1 MRVSLITLCTLAAC
15 AVQDCPVQ
23 AQELP
28 ETETT
33 QTDISAPLEPE
44 PIATPPPAVSPAAPQ
59 TAPTDP
65 ISTIRPEAPPRV
77 LFSPSSVSSD
87 ELAAEETDIS
97 PARELVQQEPP
108 ADAASY
114 TCSDREA
121 IDTASP
127 LSSKP
132 TGEQSSLEAIQDPLA
147 ENAHPC
153 VLAEE
158 VPTLQDS
165 AAGERI
171 ATDAT
176 DGADPEENILN
187 TASPLERPPG
197 RLLNM
202 ETANQLP
209 ADALQISV
217 GTHQT
222 LQNDL
227 PGTGNQLYY
236 STVEW
241 GVTEDIQLGLAY
253 QNFDDPPAEAIN
265 GERPNISL
273 ESIAPSIK
281 YRIIETEQFSA
292 AVQGS
297 VEYLSLSSELFNSQ
311 GDDSESI
318 VGSLQVPLTYTAS
331 PELQL
336 HLTPGVSFFPDEIN
350 NREFYDTIFT
360 VGTGV
365 SWQPSDRWLAYGAL
379 NFPIGPGGNAID
391 SDNGSI
397 ERQAIWTVGTR
408 YNVTPKVGVDI
419 YATNGF
425 GSTPATG
432 ILAFIPDGDNPLLG
446 VRLNYTP
453 DIGLGYRS
461 SYRETALAPPSER
474 DRQLQLDGFTLTTA
488 NTLEPGTVSLG
499 AGAGT
504 DGNYGVTLAYSP
516 DQDFQIEA
524 ILEEFADGASPADTA
539 GDSLKYM
546 VGARLQL
553 MDQRRGDPV
562 SLGARVLGG
571 RDTASGQQIGT
582 LVADVPVTYQANS
595 RTALFFNPRA
605 AAFGDETRVGVGFGV
620 NHEVAQGLQLIGEVT
635 PVLDERAVWSV
646 GTRYSLPS
654 TAVSFDLYATNGIG
668 RTGLGTLV
676 GQSETRLGL
685 GLNWIVGR

>member
-1 MRVSLITLCTLAAC
+1 M
-15 AVQDCPVQ
+15 
-23 AQELP
+23 
-28 ETETT
+28 
-33 QTDISAPLEPE
+33 
-44 PIATPPPAVSPAAPQ
+44 ATPLPSGSPAAAQ
-59 TAPTDP
+59 TTPTDP
-65 ISTIRPEAPPRV
+65 ISTIRPEAPPQV
-77 LFSPSSVSSD
+77 LFSAPQS
-87 ELAAEETDIS
+87 EGTAEPTAEETENL
-97 PARELVQQEPP
+97 PEREIVKPETS
-108 ADAASY
+108 ADAALY
-114 TCSDREA
+114 TCSDIEET
-121 IDTASP
+121 DTASP
-127 LSSKP
+127 LSDTPPEP
-132 TGEQSSLEAIQDPLA
+132 TGEQSSLEAIQEQTSS

-153 VLAEE
+153 GLAED
-158 VPTLQDS
+158 VPTLQD
-165 AAGERI
+165 AAAEESI
-171 ATDAT
+171 ATDTT
-176 DGADPEENILN
+176 DGAAPEESIPN

-197 RLLNM
+197 RLFNV

-222 LQNDL
+222 LQDDL

-236 STVEW
+236 SSVEW

-253 QNFDDPPAEAIN
+253 QNFDDPPAQAVN

-281 YRIIETEQFSA
+281 YRNVETEQFSV

-297 VEYLSLSSELFNSQ
+297 VEYLSLSSELFDSKE
-311 GDDSESI
+311 DDSEHI

-336 HLTPGVSFFPDEIN
+336 HLTPGVSFFPDNIN
-350 NREFYDTIFT
+350 DSEFYDTVFT

-391 SDNGSI
+391 SNNSSI

-408 YNVTPKVGVDI
+408 YNVTPKVGVDV

-425 GSTPATG
+425 GSTPATA

-504 DGNYGVTLAYSP
+504 DGNYGLTLAYSP
-516 DQDFQIEA
+516 DQAFQIDA

-553 MDQRRGDPV
+553 MDQRQGDPV

-571 RDTASGQQIGT
+571 RDTDSGQQIGT

-635 PVLDERAVWSV
+635 PVLDERTVWSV

-654 TAVSFDLYATNGIG
+654 TAVSLDLYATNGVG
-668 RTGLGTLV
+668 RNGLGTLV

>member
-15 AVQDCPVQ
+15 AVQDYATPVQ

-28 ETETT
+28 ETDTT
-33 QTDISAPLEPE
+33 KTDISAPELEPT
-44 PIATPPPAVSPAAPQ
+44 ATPLSSVSPAAAP
-59 TAPTDP
+59 TTPTDP
-65 ISTIRPEAPPRV
+65 SSTIRPEAPPQV
-77 LFSPSSVSSD
+77 LFSAPQSEGTD
-87 ELAAEETDIS
+87 EPTAEETENL
-97 PARELVQQEPP
+97 PEREIVKPETS
-108 ADAASY
+108 ADAALY
-114 TCSDREA
+114 TCSDIEESDIEE

-127 LSSKP
+127 LPDTPSEL
-132 TGEQSSLEAIQDPLA
+132 TEEQSSLEAIQEQTSSKNTHPCGLA
-147 ENAHPC
+147 ED
-153 VLAEE
+153 

-165 AAGERI
+165 AAEESI
-171 ATDAT
+171 ATDTT
-176 DGADPEENILN
+176 DGAAPEESIPN

-197 RLLNM
+197 RLFNV

-222 LQNDL
+222 LQDDL

-236 STVEW
+236 SSVEW

-253 QNFDDPPAEAIN
+253 QNFDDPPAQAVN

-281 YRIIETEQFSA
+281 YRIVETEQFSV

-297 VEYLSLSSELFNSQ
+297 VEYLSLSSELFDSKE
-311 GDDSESI
+311 DDSEHI

-336 HLTPGVSFFPDEIN
+336 HLTPGVSFFPDNIN
-350 NREFYDTIFT
+350 DSEFYDTVFT

-391 SDNGSI
+391 SNNSSI

-408 YNVTPKVGVDI
+408 YNVTPKVGVDV

-425 GSTPATG
+425 GSTPATA

-461 SYRETALAPPSER
+461 SYGETSVAPPSER

-504 DGNYGVTLAYSP
+504 DGNYGLTLAYSP
-516 DQDFQIEA
+516 DQAFQ
-524 ILEEFADGASPADTA
+524 
-539 GDSLKYM
+539 
-546 VGARLQL
+546 
-553 MDQRRGDPV
+553 
-562 SLGARVLGG
+562 
-571 RDTASGQQIGT
+571 
-582 LVADVPVTYQANS
+582 
-595 RTALFFNPRA
+595 
-605 AAFGDETRVGVGFGV
+605 
-620 NHEVAQGLQLIGEVT
+620 
-635 PVLDERAVWSV
+635 
-646 GTRYSLPS
+646 
-654 TAVSFDLYATNGIG
+654 
-668 RTGLGTLV
+668 
-676 GQSETRLGL
+676 
-685 GLNWIVGR
+685 